1 VRPVIRLAAALALLC
16 NPALA
21 EVTVTIV
28 EPDATGYIGQI
39 VHHNRWGFGIPGEQ
53 LLRLE
58 TDRGDFLIRLITT
71 ENRNCVPACP
81 DTIEMWQWPSGV
93 VPELIEAT
101 TPEHGVSVIRLYLWS
116 GM

>member
-1 VRPVIRLAAALALLC
+1 MIRLAAALVLLC
-16 NPALA
+16 SPALA

-39 VHHNRWGFGIPGEQ
+39 VHHNRWERGLFGEE
-53 LLRLE
+53 LLRFE
-58 TDRGDFLIRLITT
+58 TDRGDFLIRLINT
-71 ENRNCVPACP
+71 ENSACVPACP
-81 DTIEMWQWPSGV
+81 DMIEIWQWPSGV

-101 TPEHGVSVIRLYLWS
+101 TPEHGVSVIRLYLWN